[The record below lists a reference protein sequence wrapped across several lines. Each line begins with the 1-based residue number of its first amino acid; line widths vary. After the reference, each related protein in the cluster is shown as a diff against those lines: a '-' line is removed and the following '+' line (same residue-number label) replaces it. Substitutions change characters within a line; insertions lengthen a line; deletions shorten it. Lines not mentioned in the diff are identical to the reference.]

1 MTLLKSS
8 FIKKYKDKVKKTP
21 TNVLQDAVHHA
32 FQLTDRYGIAKIGLA
47 ISETSIKYDIDE
59 DVLRSTINDADFII
73 ENLGQTKR
81 SIK

>member
-47 ISETSIKYDIDE
+47 ISETSIKYDID
-59 DVLRSTINDADFII
+59 VLRSTINDADFII